1 MFRDGEREAN
11 VPRVPGTLEMY
22 SVKGSC
28 FWSVGLTGY
37 WGGLAAK

>member
-1 MFRDGEREAN
+1 MFGREKREEN

-28 FWSVGLTGY
+28 FCSVGLTGY